1 MKSTI
6 NIILLSNQCKI
17 NYQTTPM
24 GRNTRNNIILIQ
36 CGIVS
41 DNYRDL
47 EKVHRGRD
55 NPKDIQ

>member
-17 NYQTTPM
+17 NYQTTPI
-24 GRNTRNNIILIQ
+24 GRNTRNDIILIE

-47 EKVHRGRD
+47 E
-55 NPKDIQ
+55 